1 MEKPAN
7 IPVEANSKIEFAIN
21 LKAAKA
27 MGPTLAPEV
36 LFQAD
41 RLIR

>member
-21 LKAAKA
+21 LKTAKA
-27 MGPTLAPEV
+27 RGLTLSPEV

-41 RLIR
+41 RVIR